1 MSYLRPM
8 IPILEKLKSEGI
20 EYYIVPIDEETF
32 KKDLTKRNYINRED
46 LQKYKEK
53 VHKQILNGE
62 KGVITIGAEDMNEAK
77 LMIGDAE
84 EIFLIKKIDR

>member
-53 VHKQILNGE
+53 VHK
-62 KGVITIGAEDMNEAK
+62 
-77 LMIGDAE
+77 
-84 EIFLIKKIDR
+84 